1 MRTSYLLTMFS
12 SIDKNKQVEFRNL
25 EGGLQKYTLTVS
37 VLVKNAK
44 LKVEKIH
51 NSVIEN
57 LCPGR
62 PNVIPPSPLPSTKAE
77 VQVRARV
84 GEDQL
89 DQAKR

>member
-1 MRTSYLLTMFS
+1 M
-12 SIDKNKQVEFRNL
+12 EFRNL

-44 LKVEKIH
+44 LKVEK

-57 LCPGR
+57 LSPGR